1 MRIEISDKEVKV
13 TLFGR
18 TAICTYDKLVE
29 EFKRADESERKRMAI
44 NNFDTYVMPLIPL
57 PESKPYHIPEKQSS
71 VWWDDEA
78 QKELEEIQGA
88 DPYLPLY

>member
-1 MRIEISDKEVKV
+1 MKIEISDKKVKV

-29 EFKRADESERKRMAI
+29 EFKQADESKRKRMAI
-44 NNFDTYVMPLIPL
+44 NHFDTYVMPLIPL
-57 PESKPYHIPEKQSS
+57 PESKSYHILEKQSPE
-71 VWWDDEA
+71 WDDEA

>member
-1 MRIEISDKEVKV
+1 MKIEVLDKEVKV

-18 TAICTYDKLVE
+18 TAGCTYEGLVE
-29 EFKRADESERKRMAI
+29 EFKQANESERKRLAI
-44 NNFDTYVMPLIPL
+44 NNFDTRVMPLIPL
-57 PESKPYHIPEKQSS
+57 LESKIYRIPEKQSPE
-71 VWWDDEA
+71 WDDEA